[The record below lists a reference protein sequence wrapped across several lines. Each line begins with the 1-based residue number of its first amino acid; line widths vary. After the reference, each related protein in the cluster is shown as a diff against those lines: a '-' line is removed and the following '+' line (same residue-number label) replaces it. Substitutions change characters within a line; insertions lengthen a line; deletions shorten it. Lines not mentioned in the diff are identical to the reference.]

1 MSDEMAKLTIDKG
14 YEDVVVARLSGE
26 VDLANVTVLGEQL
39 RSVIPN
45 KALGLVLDL
54 TNTTY
59 LDSSG
64 VSLVFDLADRLRR
77 RQQQLRLVAPADAS
91 LRRVLRIVDPSGA
104 LPLTES
110 IEAAVA
116 EIRAAA

>member
-1 MSDEMAKLTIDKG
+1 MNEISTLAIDDAG
-14 YEDVVVARLSGE
+14 EDVVVARLSGE
-26 VDLANVTVLGEQL
+26 VDLSNAEHVGDQMRAAV
-39 RSVIPN
+39 PN
-45 KALGLVLDL
+45 HALGLVLDL
-54 TNTTY
+54 TETTY

-77 RQQQLRLVAPADAS
+77 RQQQLRLVAPDDAP

-110 IEAAVA
+110 VDAAVA
-116 EIRAAA
+116 QIRSDA